1 MISKKYR
8 FHGHGS
14 LNYVHRNGQT
24 ERSAHMM
31 VKFTANA
38 RREVPRFAV
47 VVSKKVYKSAVKR
60 NRIRRR
66 IFEIIRLNITPDS
79 KVLDVVINVYSP
91 ETLDLPTPKLTAE
104 IEGLLKTIGF

>member
-14 LNYVHRNGQT
+14 LNYVHRNGQSA
-24 ERSAHMM
+24 RAAHMA
-31 VKFTANA
+31 VKYTANSH
-38 RREVPRFAV
+38 REVPRFAV

-66 IFEIIRLNITPDS
+66 IFEIIRLQIKSNSPIY
-79 KVLDVVINVYSP
+79 DVVVNVYSP
-91 ETLDLPTPKLTAE
+91 ETLHLSPQKLRDE
-104 IEGLLKTIGF
+104 LEGLLKTIGF